1 MAFQILPCLDC
12 AQHDALIM
20 TKTIDPTSI
29 SQQDLHGILLT
40 AVAPRPICFAS
51 TIDAA
56 GNVNLSPFS
65 YFNVFSSNPP
75 VLIFSP
81 ARSGRD
87 NTHKHSY
94 LNVKEVPEVVINIV
108 NHPIVEQ
115 MSLASTAYERGVN
128 EFQKAGLT
136 QIPSE
141 TVRPPRVGEAPVSF
155 ECKVQQTI
163 ELAEEPGAGNLVIAK
178 VERIHISENYLTD
191 GQLDTKKLD
200 LVGRMGGSWYLR
212 ASESSLFEIPKPIR
226 TKGIGVEALP
236 KGIRE
241 SEVLTGNNLGR
252 LGNLEALPGQDDL
265 NSIKKDDEVQM
276 MIKKLGGASEK
287 LKSQLHWLAQKILED
302 GETAKAMALLMYAET
317 L

>member
-1 MAFQILPCLDC
+1 
-12 AQHDALIM
+12 M
-20 TKTIDPTSI
+20 TKTIDPTCI

-108 NHPIVEQ
+108 NHTIVEQ

-128 EFQKAGLT
+128 EFEKAGLT

-178 VERIHISENYLTD
+178 VERIHISEKYLTD
-191 GQLDTKKLD
+191 GQLDTKKLN
-200 LVGRMGGSWYLR
+200 LVGRMGGSWYVR
-212 ASESSLFEIPKPIR
+212 ASESALFEIPKPIR
-226 TKGIGVEALP
+226 TKGIGVDALP

-252 LGNLEALPGQDDL
+252 LGNLEALPSQDDL
-265 NSIKKDDEVQM
+265 NSIQKDDEVQM

-287 LKSQLHWLAQKILED
+287 LKSQLHWLAQRILED
-302 GETAKAMALLMYAET
+302 GETTKAMALLMYTET

>member
-1 MAFQILPCLDC
+1 
-12 AQHDALIM
+12 M
-20 TKTIDPTSI
+20 TKTIDPSSI

-51 TIDAA
+51 TIDAD

-108 NHPIVEQ
+108 NHTIVEQ
-115 MSLASTAYERGVN
+115 MSLASTAYDRGIN
-128 EFQKAGLT
+128 EFTKAGFT
-136 QIPSE
+136 EVPSE
-141 TVRPPRVGEAPVSF
+141 SVKPPRVGEAPVSF

-163 ELAEEPGAGNLVIAK
+163 ELAEEPGAGNLIIAQ
-178 VERIHISENYLTD
+178 VERIHINENYLTN
-191 GQLDTKKLD
+191 GQLDTQKLD
-200 LVGRMGGSWYLR
+200 LVGRMGGSWYVK
-212 ASESSLFEIPKPIR
+212 ASGDALFEIPKPIR
-226 TKGIGVEALP
+226 TKGIGVDALP

-252 LGNLEALPGQDDL
+252 LGNLEGLPNQNDMDA
-265 NSIKKDDEVQM
+265 IQQDDEVRM
-276 MIKKLGGASEK
+276 IIKKLGGASEK
-287 LKSQLHWLAQKILED
+287 LKNQLHWLAQRILSE
-302 GETAKAMALLMYAET
+302 GETTKAMALLMYAET